1 MKSNAYV
8 SLMIIVALA
17 LGAVVVVDTIV
28 IPLLEA
34 DAIGC
39 LPGGTG
45 FNASQGRCFRG

>member
-1 MKSNAYV
+1 MKSNSYV

-17 LGAVVVVDTIV
+17 LGAVVLVDTIV

-39 LPGGTG
+39 NNSIA
-45 FNASQGRCFRG
+45 FNASKGRCFRG